1 MREIL
6 SLKLLW
12 VRSPSA
18 EKEKAN
24 LSISLLKV
32 LGGAEGDRTPDPK
45 TASLVLSQ
53 LSYSPTFFPAN
64 ARGNVTSRSGL
75 VKRKS
80 RDRPVDVGLP
90 VRYLGP

>member
-24 LSISLLKV
+24 LSISLLKI

-53 LSYSPTFFPAN
+53 LSYSPIFPAT
-64 ARGNVTSRSGL
+64 ARGNVTSRSGV

-90 VRYLGP
+90 VRYFGP